1 MCAAAVLTLLLVVKK
16 GNRTEGRLQ
25 GRQALMTMRIATSAR
40 LWFCGGGAEGPG
52 GPSVCADDLAAV

>member
-16 GNRTEGRLQ
+16 GNRTEGRL
-25 GRQALMTMRIATSAR
+25 ALLTMRITTSAR